1 VSRDELRNTLKVHR
15 ARMDWTQEELARR
28 VGVTRKTVNTIENGV
43 YVPSTV
49 LALKMA
55 KAFGAA
61 VEDLFLLPEGEPAG
75 PGEKNLAPNGN
86 DTLS

>member
-1 VSRDELRNTLKVHR
+1 MGGPPLLKNSIKVHR
-15 ARMDWTQEELARR
+15 AMKDWTQEELARR

-55 KAFGAA
+55 RVFGVT
-61 VEDLFLLPEGEPAG
+61 VEDVFQLTEPFPA
-75 PGEKNLAPNGN
+75 
-86 DTLS
+86 DY

>member
-1 VSRDELRNTLKVHR
+1 MPSAELRNTLKVQR
-15 ARMDWTQEELARR
+15 ARLDWTQEELARR

-55 KAFGAA
+55 RALGVT
-61 VEDLFLLPEGEPAG
+61 VEALFQLAGEDSEG
-75 PGEKNLAPNGN
+75 
-86 DTLS
+86 

>member
-1 VSRDELRNTLKVHR
+1 MPRDELRNTLKVHR

-28 VGVTRKTVNTIENGV
+28 VGVTRKTVNTVENGV

-55 KAFGAA
+55 RAFGVA
-61 VEDLFLLPEGEPAG
+61 VEALFQLPDDERPGG
-75 PGEKNLAPNGN
+75 PPEEA
-86 DTLS
+86 

>member
-1 VSRDELRNTLKVHR
+1 MSRDELRNTLKIQR

-43 YVPSTV
+43 YVPSTA

-55 KAFGAA
+55 RAFGVL
-61 VEDLFLLPEGEPAG
+61 VEDLFQL
-75 PGEKNLAPNGN
+75 PGEGLSGGDGKKLA
-86 DTLS
+86 